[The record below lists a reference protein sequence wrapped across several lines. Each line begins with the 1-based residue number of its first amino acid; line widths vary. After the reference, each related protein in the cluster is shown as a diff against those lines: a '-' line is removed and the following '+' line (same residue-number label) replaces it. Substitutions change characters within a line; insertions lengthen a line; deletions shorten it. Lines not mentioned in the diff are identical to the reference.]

1 MKEVRPVATNR
12 KALRDYQVFERF
24 EAGIELVGTEV
35 KSLRSGAVSLDG
47 GYASVENGQVWLHDV
62 NISPYAQGNVF
73 NHDPKRRRRLLL
85 HADQIKRLF
94 GKTQLRGYTL
104 IPLKVYFNDRGLAKV
119 ELGLC
124 RGKKMHDR
132 REDLKRRAMEMDERQ
147 ASGWKGRR

>member
-35 KSLRSGAVSLDG
+35 KSLRSGSVSLDG